1 MGELPDLSSA
11 SLGSVSL
18 ANTPRREKQQ
28 NKKAPLPRLFV
39 FLLSCCV
46 FLRVDLK
53 FPPAFVALCA
63 HSKSWEPVLASRR
76 TTVARRRIRAKSSRT
91 SPRTRR
97 SRRTAAV
104 KITTTSPHPARPVKP
119 TAAAAART
127 TNARPPTHRR
137 CPRHRLP

>member
-46 FLRVDLK
+46 FCALISSFPQPSSLFVHTRNHGSLCWQVEGRPWHVGVYEPKAAEQALTNEDYDSSVDLW
-53 FPPAFVALCA
+53 
-63 HSKSWEPVLASRR
+63 S
-76 TTVARRRIRAKSSRT
+76 I
-91 SPRTRR
+91 
-97 SRRTAAV
+97 
-104 KITTTSPHPARPVKP
+104 
-119 TAAAAART
+119 
-127 TNARPPTHRR
+127 
-137 CPRHRLP
+137 